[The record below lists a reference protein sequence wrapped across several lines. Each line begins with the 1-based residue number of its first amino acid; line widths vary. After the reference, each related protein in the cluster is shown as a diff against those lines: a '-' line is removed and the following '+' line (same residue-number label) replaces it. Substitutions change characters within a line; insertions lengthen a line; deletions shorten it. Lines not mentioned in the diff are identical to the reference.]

1 MQMKNREK
9 VKKWGEKQF
18 KCLKTDAKRSVCER
32 WKERERRQCITAQD
46 SCCCVPQGSEKDK
59 EGRKE
64 KRTPENLF

>member
-1 MQMKNREK
+1 MQREVS
-9 VKKWGEKQF
+9 VKDG
-18 KCLKTDAKRSVCER
+18 KR
-32 WKERERRQCITAQD
+32 ERERRQCITAQD